1 MVDKHLL
8 AKTEMIFSNFPY
20 LSTKTNQAFPKFAKQ
35 IEDMLEKDELSINE
49 AYFKEAIAK
58 IILTVKTDNILK
70 EADWVKSRK
79 SVRAYIKAY
88 ALAIL
93 NKYIKEHEAY
103 LNYADVWDRQDI
115 SDDMEKVLNIC
126 INVVRSYIEAQE
138 NEADLREKFSREYTW
153 KEIQQLKFEIPE
165 KLFENIITE
174 KETVKFE
181 KKEAKKQQAIDNNI
195 ERQAFVVKLPFSVWG
210 KLFAFYNAN
219 KSLCGG
225 LKEFEILGKMSKGY
239 LLPPSEKQ
247 AQILYALYEKAKSM
261 GAKLDG

>member
-1 MVDKHLL
+1 MISSDIPEIFEKYIMITGDKYVRDGKEKEFLLRYPKEQMVDKHLL

-115 SDDMEKVLNIC
+115 S
-126 INVVRSYIEAQE
+126 
-138 NEADLREKFSREYTW
+138 
-153 KEIQQLKFEIPE
+153 
-165 KLFENIITE
+165 
-174 KETVKFE
+174 
-181 KKEAKKQQAIDNNI
+181 
-195 ERQAFVVKLPFSVWG
+195 SV
-210 KLFAFYNAN
+210 
-219 KSLCGG
+219 
-225 LKEFEILGKMSKGY
+225 
-239 LLPPSEKQ
+239 
-247 AQILYALYEKAKSM
+247 
-261 GAKLDG
+261 